1 MSTDAQMPVEEIM
14 ERVRERVR
22 LRRQASNLGA
32 IQPGTEPKG
41 PAAAPAETM
50 RLYDLGELRR
60 NLVDSNLSHSAV
72 GTINPRRPGP
82 HNSLIQFVKKV
93 MRRSLTW
100 YTRPLHSFHGSV
112 TRALNEATRAIEDLQ
127 LKLVNLEKQRGS
139 DRNAF
144 ESKFR
149 QLQDVI
155 TAQQESDRNA
165 FESKLRGLIEDLQL
179 KLVNLEKQRES
190 DRNAFESKFRGLQD
204 VITAS
209 EQRLRSELREEL
221 HLLKTTVSNQDSEIV
236 SHGRHMR
243 RVIHSLATQG
253 KDSRIAASYELKP
266 LLTSEMQPDSEFD
279 YFLFEKHFRGAE
291 SVIKAR
297 QAAYLE
303 YFIGKRDVLD
313 LGCGRGEF
321 LELMR
326 ENGIRARGAEISL
339 DMFLLCQEKGLDVF
353 QMDLFSCLE
362 SVPDGSLGGIFCS
375 QVIEH
380 LSSKQLLELVTL
392 AKQKLAP
399 ESGVVLETINPECLF
414 ALARNFFLDPT
425 HVRPVHPEMLQFLLK
440 SLGFKRVEL
449 KFSSRVDS
457 SRHIPPLPFPDSS
470 YEAALF
476 NQAMQGVNQLLYGY
490 QDYAA
495 IAMR

>member
-1 MSTDAQMPVEEIM
+1 MSIDAQMPVEEIM

-32 IQPGTEPKG
+32 IQPSTEPKG
-41 PAAAPAETM
+41 PAEAPAET
-50 RLYDLGELRR
+50 YDLGELRR
-60 NLVDSNLSHSAV
+60 NLADCNLSHSAV

-82 HNSLIQFVKKV
+82 HNSLIQFLKKV

-112 TRALNEATRAIEDLQ
+112 IRTLNEATRAIEDLQ
-127 LKLVNLEKQRGS
+127 LR
-139 DRNAF
+139 
-144 ESKFR
+144 
-149 QLQDVI
+149 
-155 TAQQESDRNA
+155 
-165 FESKLRGLIEDLQL
+165 
-179 KLVNLEKQRES
+179 LVNLEKQRES
-190 DRNAFESKFRGLQD
+190 GRNAFESSLRGLQD
-204 VITAS
+204 VITTS
-209 EQRLRSELREEL
+209 EQRLRSEPREEL
-221 HLLKTTVSNQDSEIV
+221 HLLKTAVSNHDNEIV
-236 SHGRHMR
+236 SYGRNMR
-243 RVIHSLATQG
+243 RLIHSLATQG
-253 KDSRIAASYELKP
+253 EDSRIAASYEPKP

-279 YFLFEKHFRGAE
+279 YFLFEEHFRGDE

-297 QAAYLE
+297 QTAYLE

-326 ENGIRARGAEISL
+326 ENGIRARGAEINL
-339 DMFLLCQEKGLDVF
+339 DMFLLCQGKGLDVV

-380 LSSKQLLELVTL
+380 LSSKQLLELATL
-392 AKQKLAP
+392 AKHKLAP
-399 ESGVVLETINPECLF
+399 ESAVVLETINPECLV

-425 HVRPVHPEMLQFLLK
+425 HVRPVHPETLQFLLK

-457 SRHIPPLPFPDSS
+457 SRHVPPLPFPDSS
-470 YEAALF
+470 HEAALF

-495 IAMR
+495 SAVR